1 MSRRAVDSGYRL
13 EIDRIAC
20 DAYGTCAE
28 LLPEGIDL
36 DEWGYPVIA
45 PGNVPEHLLDMAR
58 RAVDN
63 CPVLALRLV
72 KAAATARP
80 ATAAP
85 VAAVARGA
93 ESRPDRM
100 EGEPPWPPRPGNRPA
115 KRGPEVRRRR

>member
-1 MSRRAVDSGYRL
+1 MSGRRPTDSGLRL

-45 PGNVPEHLLDMAR
+45 PGNVPVHLVDLAR
-58 RAVDN
+58 RAVDA

-72 KAAATARP
+72 KAASA
-80 ATAAP
+80 AAP
-85 VAAVARGA
+85 APQPGPVLAP
-93 ESRPDRM
+93 RPDRT
-100 EGEPPWPPRPGNRPA
+100 EGTPPWPVRPPSRTPKRRPETL
-115 KRGPEVRRRR
+115 RQR

>member
-1 MSRRAVDSGYRL
+1 MSVRRALDSGLRL

-45 PGNVPEHLLDMAR
+45 PGNVPLHLVDLAR
-58 RAVDN
+58 RAVDS

-72 KAAATARP
+72 KAQ
-80 ATAAP
+80 AP
-85 VAAVARGA
+85 VAAALLPPAPVLA
-93 ESRPDRM
+93 SRPDRT
-100 EGEPPWPPRPGNRPA
+100 EGTPPWPPRPTSKTP
-115 KRGPEVRRRR
+115 KRAPGGRRRR

>member
-1 MSRRAVDSGYRL
+1 MSLRRALDSGLRL

-45 PGNVPEHLLDMAR
+45 PGNVPLHLVDLAR
-58 RAVDN
+58 RAVDS

-72 KAAATARP
+72 KAQ
-80 ATAAP
+80 AP
-85 VAAVARGA
+85 VAVALPPPA
-93 ESRPDRM
+93 PVLAARPDRT
-100 EGEPPWPPRPGNRPA
+100 EGTPPWPPRPASKAPKRAPA
-115 KRGPEVRRRR
+115 GRRVR